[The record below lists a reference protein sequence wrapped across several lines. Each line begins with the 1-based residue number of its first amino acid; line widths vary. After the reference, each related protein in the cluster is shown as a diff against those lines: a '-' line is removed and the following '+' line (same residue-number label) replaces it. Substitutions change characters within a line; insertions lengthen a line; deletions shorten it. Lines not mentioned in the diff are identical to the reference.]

1 MPWTAKVVEDKI
13 RQVQTA
19 WENLAPTQSFG
30 GMTLEQFHARVKP
43 SVDSRATIAN
53 LENQLR
59 ATYNTREASD
69 REAAEGIILVVNGVR
84 ADPQQGEDSAL
95 YEAMGYVRKSERRS
109 GMRSGRRAKALAA
122 KAA

>member
-1 MPWTAKVVEDKI
+1 MPWTATVVEDKI

-43 SVDSRATIAN
+43 SVDARATIAN

-59 ATYNTREASD
+59 ATYNSREASD

-109 GMRSGRRAKALAA
+109 GMRSGRRAKALLA

>member
-1 MPWTAKVVEDKI
+1 
-13 RQVQTA
+13 
-19 WENLAPTQSFG
+19 
-30 GMTLEQFHARVKP
+30 MTLEQFHARVKP
-43 SVDSRATIAN
+43 SVDARATIAN

-59 ATYNTREASD
+59 ATYNSREASD

-109 GMRSGRRAKALAA
+109 GMRSGRRAKALLA